1 MLGYLE
7 MEPLP
12 KAIATIADF
21 QESEKRHRD
30 SNKLAGRQ
38 LILGYGMFGLALA
51 TLWANFF
58 D

>member
-1 MLGYLE
+1 